1 MSNLAKPLQSLR
13 ELTEGFKGE
22 FEKHVRRVYARHGGL
37 LILADVS
44 ASMAE
49 RAGES
54 SKHEVLKEV
63 LSAVLRPGDGLIAF
77 AGRPLRLARAA
88 DLPAPLGGTALE
100 LALSEAVK
108 TQPEVTL
115 VISDGQPRHA
125 EAALSEAGKLK
136 GVVNV
141 VYCGPD
147 DDLAAIAFMR
157 QLAAQG
163 GGRCW
168 VYDLRREA
176 ARTQLEAGVR
186 GALLPG

>member
-1 MSNLAKPLQSLR
+1 MCSGR
-13 ELTEGFKGE
+13 
-22 FEKHVRRVYARHGGL
+22 
-37 LILADVS
+37 
-44 ASMAE
+44 
-49 RAGES
+49 
-54 SKHEVLKEV
+54 
-63 LSAVLRPGDGLIAF
+63 GDGLVAF
-77 AGRPLRLARAA
+77 AGRPQRLATVA

-100 LALSEAVK
+100 LALSEAV
-108 TQPEVTL
+108 TSQPEVTL

-136 GVVNV
+136 GTLNV

-157 QLAAQG
+157 RLAAQG

-176 ARTQLEAGVR
+176 ARAQLEAGVR
-186 GALLPG
+186 GALDKG